1 MSLWGLLDKNHTY
14 KSRRNKTRPRRAAAS
29 SCKSLRISR
38 HFLKAAASLAVR
50 EEDDL
55 QA

>member
-14 KSRRNKTRPRRAAAS
+14 KSRRNKQRPRRAS

-38 HFLKAAASLAVR
+38 HFLKAAAASLAVR
-50 EEDDL
+50 EEDDP

>member
-14 KSRRNKTRPRRAAAS
+14 KSRRNKQRPRRAS

-50 EEDDL
+50 EEDDP